1 VRVFDF
7 SAVGSTTIRQESLTG
22 LERLTAVTA
31 LLHRI
36 RRVDEG
42 RWTSFG

>member
-1 VRVFDF
+1 M
-7 SAVGSTTIRQESLTG
+7 RQELLTG

-36 RRVDEG
+36 RLQEPRGGVWEAADL
-42 RWTSFG
+42 